1 MVCTGGDEMVEYKE
15 IPEREWEKYPPPTPP
30 RPPNQ
35 WDEVLGVLEGGKIVE
50 LAVPEE
56 KIRGTRIGLARS
68 ASTRGFKLEFRY
80 QNGKLAVRRSEKPLP
95 PREPKERKPRA
106 KKKVIEEEE

>member
-1 MVCTGGDEMVEYKE
+1 MVDFKE
-15 IPEREWEKYPPPTPP
+15 ITEREWEKFPPPTTP

-35 WDEVLGVLEGGKIVE
+35 WDEVLGVLEGGKLVE

-56 KIRGTRIGLARS
+56 KLRGTRIGLARS

-80 QNGKLAVRRSEKPLP
+80 LAGKLAVRRSSKPLP

-106 KKKVIEEEE
+106 KKTVMEETE

>member
-1 MVCTGGDEMVEYKE
+1 VVEYKE
-15 IPEREWEKYPPPTPP
+15 ITDREWEKYPSPTPP

-35 WDEVLGVLEGGKIVE
+35 WDEVLGVLEGGKAVE

-56 KIRGTRIGLARS
+56 KIRGTRIGMARS

-80 QNGKLAVRRSEKPLP
+80 QDGKLAVRRSSKPLP
-95 PREPKERKPRA
+95 VREPRERKPRT
-106 KKKVIEEEE
+106 KKNVVEETE